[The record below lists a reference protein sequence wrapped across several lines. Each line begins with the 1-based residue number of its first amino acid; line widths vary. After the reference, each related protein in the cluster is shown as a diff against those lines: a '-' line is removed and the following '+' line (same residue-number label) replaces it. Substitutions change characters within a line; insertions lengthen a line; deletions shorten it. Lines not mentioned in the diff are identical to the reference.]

1 MAHGADA
8 SSTST
13 IYIFVGD
20 CCRKYMVCWVLDCLC
35 CALVSQRIEAS
46 TSYEAVPQIAVLWLP
61 HIACVVEHA
70 SQIVMITIS
79 GSPVTCASPEARDAT
94 IHFLDFLSRLLVVS
108 AANFMVFLSAK
119 LLAPRQLVV
128 NRRAQAVL
136 LAIFCVCAT
145 RFAALHFGVPGCA
158 ANDFVVLIY
167 AAACA
172 LAFMGVL
179 SVVSQ
184 HRKSWQAIVFLLASI
199 AGIVN
204 ATVPLHVPADVTW
217 QPHFLARLLDVI
229 FWLPGAIIALRW
241 LDSLPA

>member
-1 MAHGADA
+1 MVPMPVAPVPSISSWAIAAESTWSAGCLIAFAALWFPSA
-8 SSTST
+8 SKRPRVMRPYHRLLFCGYLISH
-13 IYIFVGD
+13 
-20 CCRKYMVCWVLDCLC
+20 VLSSML
-35 CALVSQRIEAS
+35 R
-46 TSYEAVPQIAVLWLP
+46 
-61 HIACVVEHA
+61 
-70 SQIVMITIS
+70 IVMITIS